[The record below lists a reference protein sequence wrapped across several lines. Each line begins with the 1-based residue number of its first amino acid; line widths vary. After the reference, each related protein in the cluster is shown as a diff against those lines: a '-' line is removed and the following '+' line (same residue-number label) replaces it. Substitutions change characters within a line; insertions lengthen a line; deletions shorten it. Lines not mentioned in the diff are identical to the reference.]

1 MPLWY
6 KEFRTEAISAGK
18 GQLPSIVGGGWVR
31 VEQNL
36 QVFVGLMSRS
46 FGVNVSFIRENPSPR
61 IVVPEFPVFAVRY
74 LL

>member
-46 FGVNVSFIRENPSPR
+46 FGVNLENPSPR

-74 LL
+74 LR